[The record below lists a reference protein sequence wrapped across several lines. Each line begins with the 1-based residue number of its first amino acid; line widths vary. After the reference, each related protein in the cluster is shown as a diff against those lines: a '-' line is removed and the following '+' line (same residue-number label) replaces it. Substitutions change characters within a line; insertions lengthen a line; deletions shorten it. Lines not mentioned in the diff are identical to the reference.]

1 MGNTINNER
10 LAQYYAAEK
19 AILSGQSYTIGNL
32 TLTRAQLS
40 TVRAA
45 IDDLIAGGATI
56 DGYTANTS
64 GMAKRVVFMD

>member
-1 MGNTINNER
+1 MGNAINNER

-19 AILSGQSYTIGNL
+19 AILSGQSYTIGTR

>member
-19 AILSGQSYTIGNL
+19 AILSGQSYTIGNR